1 MMKLLQFPLCPFS
14 RRARMTLDEY
24 NISYELLEE
33 HPWAW
38 NDEFLALNPAANLP
52 VLVESKNVVICG
64 IVPIAEYFDETTVK
78 TSSSHVSLFRGTAI
92 DRAEVRRL
100 TEWFDSKFNREVT
113 ELIISEKIYK
123 RYITAAEGGGSPDTQ
138 IIRVGKENLVYH
150 LSYIDHLLINRDWLA
165 GENMSQADFSAAA
178 HLSCLDYTSDV
189 PWKDFLQ
196 VKEWYVRIKSRPS
209 FRGILED
216 KMLGFHPAPH
226 YADLDF

>member
-14 RRARMTLDEY
+14 RRARMTMDEY

-38 NDEFLALNPAANLP
+38 NEEFLSLNPAAELP
-52 VLVESKNVVICG
+52 VLVENKNVVLCG
-64 IVPIAEYFDETTVK
+64 IVPITEYFNETTVK
-78 TSSSHVSLFRGTAI
+78 SSASHVSLFRGSAVE
-92 DRAEVRRL
+92 RAEVRRL
-100 TEWFDSKFNREVT
+100 VEWFDIKFNREVT
-113 ELIISEKIYK
+113 ELIITEKVYK
-123 RYITAAEGGGSPDTQ
+123 RFITASEGGGSPDME
-138 IIRVGKENLVYH
+138 IIRVGKQNLNYH
-150 LSYIDHLLINRDWLA
+150 MQYIDHLLIDRHWLA
-165 GENMSQADFSAAA
+165 GEYMSQADFAAAA

-189 PWKDFLQ
+189 PWKEFLQ

-216 KMLGFHPAPH
+216 KMLGFHPVPR

>member
-14 RRARMTLDEY
+14 RRARMTMDEY
-24 NISYELLEE
+24 NINYEMLEE

-38 NDEFLALNPAANLP
+38 NDEFLTLNPAGTLP
-52 VLVESKNVVICG
+52 VLVENKNVVLCG
-64 IVPIAEYFDETTVK
+64 IGPIAEYFDETTAK
-78 TSSSHVSLFRGTAI
+78 ASANHISLYRGTAS
-92 DRAEVRRL
+92 DRAETRRL
-100 TEWFDSKFNREVT
+100 INWFDMKFNREVT
-113 ELIISEKIYK
+113 ELIIFEKVYK
-123 RYITAAEGGGSPDTQ
+123 RFMTASEGGGSPDTET
-138 IIRVGKENLVYH
+138 IRIGKNNLHYH
-150 LSYIDHLLINRDWLA
+150 LTYIDYLLINRHWLA
-165 GENMSQADFSAAA
+165 GEHMSQADFAAAA

-216 KMLGFHPAPH
+216 KMLGFHPAAH